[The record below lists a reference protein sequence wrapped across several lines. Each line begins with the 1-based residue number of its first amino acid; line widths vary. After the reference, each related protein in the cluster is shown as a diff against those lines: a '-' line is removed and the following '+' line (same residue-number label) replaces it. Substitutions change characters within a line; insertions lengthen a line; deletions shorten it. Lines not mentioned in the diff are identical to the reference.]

1 MTRSNIAYTDSLA
14 RSTRPFETLDS
25 QYKARGLEL
34 KAQFQAGKISQ
45 REYLAGLA
53 VLVGEYKAEKA
64 GK

>member
-1 MTRSNIAYTDSLA
+1 MTASNLARTSSLA

-34 KAQFQAGKISQ
+34 KAQLEQGKISQ

-53 VLVGEYKAEKA
+53 LLVAEYKAEKA